1 MVKAKASA
9 TPAVGELNRNGDHN
23 HQTNMNGSNVIQDDD
38 YDSFDSDDD
47 FEDENVK
54 KVRIII
60 LLHIA
65 LC

>member
-1 MVKAKASA
+1 M
-9 TPAVGELNRNGDHN
+9 
-23 HQTNMNGSNVIQDDD
+23 IQDDD